1 MGKRCVAAGCSNTN
15 ANGVSLFHFPR
26 NPSLRQQ
33 WNKQVQ
39 RTRADWKDA
48 TDYSVL
54 CSEHFTSDCFEENSF
69 IAAQF
74 GLTKRKRLK
83 PDAVP
88 TIFHRPA
95 LNVAAT
101 SHVHLQ
107 EGPSAVG
114 HKRAALAEESI
125 PLKKKKAAFEKR
137 ERARVRS
144 YSSYSCRHG
153 YNYIAIV
160 G

>member
-1 MGKRCVAAGCSNTN
+1 M
-15 ANGVSLFHFPR
+15 
-26 NPSLRQQ
+26 
-33 WNKQVQ
+33 Q
-39 RTRADWKDA
+39 RTCADWKDA

-54 CSEHFTSDCFEENSF
+54 CSEHFTSDCFEEDSF

-83 PDAVP
+83 SDAVP
-88 TIFHRPA
+88 TIFHKST

-101 SHVHLQ
+101 SHGHLQ

-137 ERARVRS
+137 EGMQLRS
-144 YSSYSCRHG
+144 YRSRHG
-153 YNYIAIV
+153 YIYGTAQFKLDYTRV
-160 G
+160 RQLHDSTRF

>member
-1 MGKRCVAAGCSNTN
+1 M
-15 ANGVSLFHFPR
+15 
-26 NPSLRQQ
+26 
-33 WNKQVQ
+33 
-39 RTRADWKDA
+39 
-48 TDYSVL
+48 
-54 CSEHFTSDCFEENSF
+54 
-69 IAAQF
+69 
-74 GLTKRKRLK
+74 TKRKRPK

-125 PLKKKKAAFEKR
+125 PLKKKKAAFEKQER
-137 ERARVRS
+137 EL
-144 YSSYSCRHG
+144 G
-153 YNYIAIV
+153 YVATVATVAAMAIII
-160 G
+160 